1 MAGYL
6 PKEWNG
12 KRVAVRFA
20 RGRGFDARL
29 VENNAG
35 GITVEPVKE
44 EDAEDE
50 EERAR
55 SAFVPWAA
63 VGISSCWKNPASA
76 RGLDQNALPPRSRRS
91 PRLSWLRKPSKGF
104 RPRPECCVCC
114 NDMMQGVATCYG
126 LDFREIY
133 FSVLR

>member
-1 MAGYL
+1 LAGYL

-12 KRVAVRFA
+12 QRVAVRFA

-35 GITVEPVKE
+35 GITVEPIKE
-44 EDAEDE
+44 DEEDE

-63 VGISSCWKNPASA
+63 VRYIQLLEEPSEPQRARPKRTAAKKPEDPA
-76 RGLDQNALPPRSRRS
+76 P
-91 PRLSWLRKPSKGF
+91 
-104 RPRPECCVCC
+104 
-114 NDMMQGVATCYG
+114 
-126 LDFREIY
+126 
-133 FSVLR
+133 

>member
-20 RGRGFDARL
+20 TGRGFDARL
-29 VENNAG
+29 VSDNAG

-44 EDAEDE
+44 EDAQE
-50 EERAR
+50 EHAQ

-63 VGISSCWKNPASA
+63 VRYVQLLEEPSEPQKA
-76 RGLDQNALPPRSRRS
+76 RPKRTAA
-91 PRLSWLRKPSKGF
+91 KKAEE
-104 RPRPECCVCC
+104 PEP
-114 NDMMQGVATCYG
+114 
-126 LDFREIY
+126 
-133 FSVLR
+133 

>member
-29 VENNAG
+29 VGDNAG
-35 GITVEPVKE
+35 GITVEPIE
-44 EDAEDE
+44 EDAEE
-50 EERAR
+50 EHAR

-63 VGISSCWKNPASA
+63 VRYVQLLEEPNERQRA
-76 RGLDQNALPPRSRRS
+76 R
-91 PRLSWLRKPSKGF
+91 SKGTAAKK
-104 RPRPECCVCC
+104 PE
-114 NDMMQGVATCYG
+114 
-126 LDFREIY
+126 EPEP
-133 FSVLR
+133 

>member
-1 MAGYL
+1 LAGYL

-29 VENNAG
+29 VGDNAG

-44 EDAEDE
+44 DAEE
-50 EERAR
+50 EHAR

-63 VGISSCWKNPASA
+63 VRYIQLLEEPSERQRA
-76 RGLDQNALPPRSRRS
+76 RPKRTAAKKQEE
-91 PRLSWLRKPSKGF
+91 
-104 RPRPECCVCC
+104 PEP
-114 NDMMQGVATCYG
+114 
-126 LDFREIY
+126 
-133 FSVLR
+133 

>member
-12 KRVAVRFA
+12 KRVAVRFT

-29 VENNAG
+29 VGDNAG

-44 EDAEDE
+44 DAEDE
-50 EERAR
+50 EGAQ

-63 VGISSCWKNPASA
+63 VRYIQLLEEPSERQKARPKRTAAKTAEEPA
-76 RGLDQNALPPRSRRS
+76 P
-91 PRLSWLRKPSKGF
+91 
-104 RPRPECCVCC
+104 
-114 NDMMQGVATCYG
+114 
-126 LDFREIY
+126 
-133 FSVLR
+133 

>member
-29 VENNAG
+29 VGDNAG
-35 GITVEPVKE
+35 GITVEPIK
-44 EDAEDE
+44 EDAADE
-50 EERAR
+50 EEGAR

-63 VGISSCWKNPASA
+63 VRYIQLLEEPSEPQKARPKRTAAKKAEEPA
-76 RGLDQNALPPRSRRS
+76 P
-91 PRLSWLRKPSKGF
+91 
-104 RPRPECCVCC
+104 
-114 NDMMQGVATCYG
+114 
-126 LDFREIY
+126 
-133 FSVLR
+133 

>member
-29 VENNAG
+29 VGDNAG
-35 GITVEPVKE
+35 GLTVEPIKE
-44 EDAEDE
+44 EDAQDQ

-55 SAFVPWAA
+55 SAFVPWSAVRYIQLLEEPSEGQRALPKSTAA
-63 VGISSCWKNPASA
+63 KKPENPA
-76 RGLDQNALPPRSRRS
+76 P
-91 PRLSWLRKPSKGF
+91 
-104 RPRPECCVCC
+104 
-114 NDMMQGVATCYG
+114 
-126 LDFREIY
+126 
-133 FSVLR
+133 

>member
-29 VENNAG
+29 VSDNAG
-35 GITVEPVKE
+35 GLTVEPIN
-44 EDAEDE
+44 EDAEEDE
-50 EERAR
+50 EESAR

-63 VGISSCWKNPASA
+63 V
-76 RGLDQNALPPRSRRS
+76 RYVQLLDDPGETSDA
-91 PRLSWLRKPSKGF
+91 
-104 RPRPECCVCC
+104 
-114 NDMMQGVATCYG
+114 
-126 LDFREIY
+126 
-133 FSVLR
+133 

>member
-20 RGRGFDARL
+20 TGRGFDARL
-29 VENNAG
+29 VGDNAG

-44 EDAEDE
+44 DAEE
-50 EERAR
+50 EHAR

-63 VGISSCWKNPASA
+63 VRYIQLLEEPSERQKARPKRTAAKKPEEPA
-76 RGLDQNALPPRSRRS
+76 P
-91 PRLSWLRKPSKGF
+91 
-104 RPRPECCVCC
+104 
-114 NDMMQGVATCYG
+114 
-126 LDFREIY
+126 
-133 FSVLR
+133 

>member
-29 VENNAG
+29 VSDNAG
-35 GITVEPVKE
+35 GITVEPIKE
-44 EDAEDE
+44 EDEEDE

-55 SAFVPWAA
+55 SAFVPWTAVRYVQLLEEPSERQRARPKGTAA
-63 VGISSCWKNPASA
+63 KQPKEPA
-76 RGLDQNALPPRSRRS
+76 P
-91 PRLSWLRKPSKGF
+91 
-104 RPRPECCVCC
+104 
-114 NDMMQGVATCYG
+114 
-126 LDFREIY
+126 
-133 FSVLR
+133 

>member
-1 MAGYL
+1 LAGYL

-29 VENNAG
+29 VGDNAG
-35 GITVEPVKE
+35 GITVEPIKE
-44 EDAEDE
+44 EDAEEDE

-63 VGISSCWKNPASA
+63 VRYIQLLEEPSERQRARPKRTAAKKPEEPA
-76 RGLDQNALPPRSRRS
+76 P
-91 PRLSWLRKPSKGF
+91 
-104 RPRPECCVCC
+104 
-114 NDMMQGVATCYG
+114 
-126 LDFREIY
+126 
-133 FSVLR
+133 

>member
-20 RGRGFDARL
+20 TGRGFDARL
-29 VENNAG
+29 VSDNAG
-35 GITVEPVKE
+35 GLTVEPVKE
-44 EDAEDE
+44 DDEDD

-63 VGISSCWKNPASA
+63 VRYVQLLEEPSERQG
-76 RGLDQNALPPRSRRS
+76 PRSKGTAAK
-91 PRLSWLRKPSKGF
+91 KPEDAA
-104 RPRPECCVCC
+104 P
-114 NDMMQGVATCYG
+114 
-126 LDFREIY
+126 
-133 FSVLR
+133 

>member
-29 VENNAG
+29 VSDNAG

-44 EDAEDE
+44 DDEDD

-63 VGISSCWKNPASA
+63 VRYVQLLEEPSERQGA
-76 RGLDQNALPPRSRRS
+76 R
-91 PRLSWLRKPSKGF
+91 SKGTATKK
-104 RPRPECCVCC
+104 PE
-114 NDMMQGVATCYG
+114 DAAP
-126 LDFREIY
+126 
-133 FSVLR
+133 

>member
-29 VENNAG
+29 VDNNAG
-35 GITVEPVKE
+35 GITVEPIKE
-44 EDAEDE
+44 EDAQDE

-55 SAFVPWAA
+55 SAFVPWTA
-63 VGISSCWKNPASA
+63 VRYIQLLEEPSEGQRARPKSTVAKKPENPA
-76 RGLDQNALPPRSRRS
+76 P
-91 PRLSWLRKPSKGF
+91 
-104 RPRPECCVCC
+104 
-114 NDMMQGVATCYG
+114 
-126 LDFREIY
+126 
-133 FSVLR
+133 

>member
-1 MAGYL
+1 LAGYL

-29 VENNAG
+29 VGDNAG
-35 GITVEPVKE
+35 GITVEPIKE

-50 EERAR
+50 EEGAR

-63 VGISSCWKNPASA
+63 VRYIQLLEEPSEGQRARPKGTAARKSKDPA
-76 RGLDQNALPPRSRRS
+76 P
-91 PRLSWLRKPSKGF
+91 
-104 RPRPECCVCC
+104 
-114 NDMMQGVATCYG
+114 
-126 LDFREIY
+126 
-133 FSVLR
+133 

>member
-1 MAGYL
+1 LAGYL

-29 VENNAG
+29 VDNNAG
-35 GITVEPVKE
+35 GITVEPIK

-50 EERAR
+50 EEGAR

-63 VGISSCWKNPASA
+63 VRYIQLLEEPSEGQRARPKGTAAKKPKDPA
-76 RGLDQNALPPRSRRS
+76 P
-91 PRLSWLRKPSKGF
+91 
-104 RPRPECCVCC
+104 
-114 NDMMQGVATCYG
+114 
-126 LDFREIY
+126 
-133 FSVLR
+133 

>member
-1 MAGYL
+1 LAGYL

-29 VENNAG
+29 VDDNAG
-35 GITVEPVKE
+35 GITVE
-44 EDAEDE
+44 ATE

-63 VGISSCWKNPASA
+63 VRYIQLLEEPSEGQRARPKGTAAKKPEEPA
-76 RGLDQNALPPRSRRS
+76 P
-91 PRLSWLRKPSKGF
+91 
-104 RPRPECCVCC
+104 
-114 NDMMQGVATCYG
+114 
-126 LDFREIY
+126 
-133 FSVLR
+133 

>member
-1 MAGYL
+1 LAGYL

-12 KRVAVRFA
+12 KRVAVRFT

-29 VENNAG
+29 VGDNAG

-44 EDAEDE
+44 DAEEDE

-63 VGISSCWKNPASA
+63 VRYVQLLEEPSERQRARPKSTAAKKPKDPA
-76 RGLDQNALPPRSRRS
+76 P
-91 PRLSWLRKPSKGF
+91 
-104 RPRPECCVCC
+104 
-114 NDMMQGVATCYG
+114 
-126 LDFREIY
+126 
-133 FSVLR
+133 